1 MNLTQNTQVD
11 KTKLSNLEYSLFR
24 ETLRTNRSGA
34 YSSTTIT
41 GCNTRKYHGL
51 LVCPI
56 SDDSD
61 ELYVMLSSL
70 QCSVIQRDK
79 IFNLGLQQYQ
89 DSHFEPKGHKY
100 IWDFETSPIPTITY
114 RVGGVI
120 IKQELMLSANE
131 HQVMVRYTLVEA
143 HSPTKL
149 RLKPFLAFRN
159 IHELTVQNMEADTHY
174 DEVKN
179 GISLKLY
186 KSIPALYMQTNKK
199 TDFVP
204 IPDWYRNIEYFKE
217 KNRGYD
223 YREDLYVPGY
233 FETDIEKG
241 ESVIFVAGLKES
253 ATSSLKSKFTRE
265 LNSRIPR
272 DTMFNNLVNSA
283 QQFIVQRNNKTTLLA
298 GYPWYKEQLRDSL
311 VALPGLSL
319 YQKDKKPFLDVLA
332 TSIESIKNNYLL
344 KDKSTIE
351 LKEVGV
357 PLWLFNTLHK
367 SPHLFGKSGYMKTY
381 RQLLRDILNF
391 YKEGVPNQM
400 HIMDN
405 GLIYACRENYPL
417 TWMNA
422 MAENKPA
429 TPRYGSPIE
438 VNALWYNAIAVMVE
452 DARAQKDKKFLAE
465 WEPMLNKLGETFAD
479 LYWYEEKGYLY
490 DNIYKDCKDKS
501 IRPNQIIAAALQYSP
516 LSKDQKK
523 SVLDTVMRELVTPRG
538 VRSLSPQDPHYK
550 GIVEGNQDERA
561 YALNQGSAYPWLLAF
576 VAEAQL
582 SINNKSAMSILK
594 RIVEEF
600 ENEMTQHCL
609 GTISEF
615 YDGNPPHQGRGA
627 ISMAWNVAALLQTI
641 NIIEINA

>member
-100 IWDFETSPIPTITY
+100 IWDFETSPTPTVTY

-131 HQVMVRYTLVEA
+131 HQVMIRYTLVEA

-159 IHELTVQNMEADTHY
+159 IHELTAQNMEADTRY
-174 DEVKN
+174 SEVKN

-186 KSIPALYMQTNKK
+186 KSLPVLYMQTNKK

-204 IPDWYRNIEYFKE
+204 VPDWYRNIEYFKE

-344 KDKSTIE
+344 KDKSSIE

-400 HIMDN
+400 HIMEN

-429 TPRYGSPIE
+429 TPRYGSPVE

-582 SINNKSAMSILK
+582 SINNKSAMSVLK